1 MANVCQF
8 GQGVSFKMFK
18 TIIRTGFL
26 ALLVGLSTASAV
38 EKVVPVVPPDQVQA
52 LASGVPEIA
61 ANSFLLVDYQSG
73 SELASYNASLRV
85 DPASITKLMTA
96 YVLYRE
102 LAKGTVKLEDQVL
115 INQVAWEMDG
125 SRMFIEVGK
134 KVELEKLMKGLI
146 IQSGNDAAIAIAEHV
161 AGSES
166 AYVDKMNQVAVELG
180 MKDTHYSNVTGWP
193 IDNHYTTARDIATL
207 AKAIITE
214 FPDRYKLYSEKEFTY
229 NKIRQYNR
237 NKLLFRDATVDG
249 MKTGFTDKAG
259 YCLVASAKRQ
269 DTRLISIMLGTASE
283 DARAENSQKLL
294 EYGFRTFET
303 HKMYTANS
311 VLHEARVWKGEDETV
326 PAGVT
331 EDVYISVQ
339 KGNYNN
345 LKGAVQVSKEI
356 YAPVK
361 RGDVLGQIVF
371 SDQGKV
377 IKQLPLIALADVQE
391 GGMWRQMMDSVK
403 SWFN

>member
-1 MANVCQF
+1 MI
-8 GQGVSFKMFK
+8 K
-18 TIIRTGFL
+18 TIIQIG
-26 ALLVGLSTASAV
+26 LLVVSLGLGNYAVAV

-52 LASGVPEIA
+52 LATGVPEIA
-61 ANSFLLVDYQSG
+61 ANSFLLVDYESG
-73 SELASYNASLRV
+73 SELAAYNASLRV

-102 LAKGTVKLEDQVL
+102 LAKGTVKLDDQVL
-115 INQVAWEMDG
+115 VNQSAWEMDG

-134 KVELEKLMKGLI
+134 KVELEKLMRGLI
-146 IQSGNDAAIAIAEHV
+146 IQSGNDAAKAIADHI
-161 AGSES
+161 AGSEG
-166 AYVDKMNQVAVELG
+166 AYVERMNQVAAELG

-193 IDNHYTTARDIATL
+193 AENHYTTARDITIL

-214 FPDRYKLYSEKEFTY
+214 FPERYKLYSEKEFTY

-237 NKLLFRDATVDG
+237 NKLLFRDPTVDG

-259 YCLVASAKRQ
+259 YCLVASAKRG
-269 DTRLISIMLGTASE
+269 DMRLISIMLGTASE
-283 DARAENSQKLL
+283 EARAENSQKLL

-303 HKMYTANS
+303 HKRYNANA
-311 VLHEARVWKGEDETV
+311 VLHEARIWKGETETV
-326 PAGVT
+326 PAGSM
-331 EDVYISVQ
+331 EDVYVSVQ

-345 LKGAVQVSKEI
+345 VKGTVQVNQDV

-361 RGDVLGQIVF
+361 RGDVVGQIIF
-371 SDQGKV
+371 SDQGK
-377 IKQLPLIALADVQE
+377 IIQQLPLVALADVPE
-391 GGMWRQMMDSVK
+391 GGLWRQMVDSVK

>member
-1 MANVCQF
+1 MI
-8 GQGVSFKMFK
+8 K
-18 TIIRTGFL
+18 TIIQVGFL
-26 ALLVGLSTASAV
+26 VVSLGLGQVGAV
-38 EKVVPVVPPDQVQA
+38 DKVVPVVPPDQVQA
-52 LASGVPEIA
+52 LATGVPELS

-73 SELASYNASLRV
+73 SELAAYNASLRV

-102 LAKGTVKLEDQVL
+102 LAKGTIKLEDQVL
-115 INQVAWEMDG
+115 INKSAWGMDG

-134 KVELEKLMKGLI
+134 RVELEKLMRGLI
-146 IQSGNDAAIAIAEHV
+146 VQSGNDAAIAIAEHV

-166 AYVDKMNQVAVELG
+166 AYVERMNQVAAELG
-180 MKDTHYSNVTGWP
+180 MKDTYYVNVTGWP
-193 IDNHYTTARDIATL
+193 AENHYTTARDIVIL
-207 AKAIITE
+207 AKAIISE

-237 NKLLFRDATVDG
+237 NKLLFRDPSVDG

-269 DTRLISIMLGTASE
+269 EMRLISIMLGTASE
-283 DARAENSQKLL
+283 ESRAENSQKLL

-303 HKMYTANS
+303 HKMYNANA
-311 VLHEARVWKGEDETV
+311 VLHEARVWKGETETV
-326 PAGVT
+326 PAGVIN
-331 EDVYISVQ
+331 DVYVSVQ

-345 LKGAVQVSKEI
+345 LKGAIQVSKEV

-361 RGDVLGQIVF
+361 RGDILGQIIF

-377 IKQLPLIALADVQE
+377 IKQLPLIALADVEE
-391 GGMWRQMMDSVK
+391 GGMWRQMIDSVK

>member
-1 MANVCQF
+1 
-8 GQGVSFKMFK
+8 MFK
-18 TIIRTGFL
+18 TIIRAGFL
-26 ALLVGLSTASAV
+26 ALCMGLTSTTTLAV
-38 EKVVPVVPPDQVQA
+38 DKVVPVVPPDQVQA

-73 SELASYNASLRV
+73 SELAAYNASLRV

-102 LAKGTVKLEDQVL
+102 LAKGTVKLDDQVL
-115 INQVAWEMDG
+115 VSQSAREMDG

-134 KVELEKLMKGLI
+134 KIELEKLMRGLI
-146 IQSGNDAAIAIAEHV
+146 IQSGNDAAIAIAEHI

-166 AYVDKMNQVAVELG
+166 AYVQRMNQVAAELG

-193 IDNHYTTARDIATL
+193 VENHYTTARDIATL

-214 FPDRYKLYSEKEFTY
+214 FPERYKLYSEKEFTF

-237 NKLLFRDATVDG
+237 NKLLFRDPTVDG

-259 YCLVASAKRQ
+259 YCLVSSAKRQ
-269 DTRLISIMLGTASE
+269 DMRLISIMLGTASE

-303 HKMYTANS
+303 HKMYAANS
-311 VLHEARVWKGEDETV
+311 VLHEARVWKGESENV

-331 EDVYISVQ
+331 DDVYVSVQ

-345 LKGAVQVSKEI
+345 LKGAIQVNKEI

-377 IKQLPLIALADVQE
+377 IKQLPLIALADVPE
-391 GGMWRQMMDSVK
+391 GGMWRQMVDSVK